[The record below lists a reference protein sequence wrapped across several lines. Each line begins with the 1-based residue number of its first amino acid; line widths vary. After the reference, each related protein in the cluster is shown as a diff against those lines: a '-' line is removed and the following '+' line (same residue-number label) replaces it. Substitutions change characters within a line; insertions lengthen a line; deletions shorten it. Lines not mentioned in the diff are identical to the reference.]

1 MNLPLKNQKP
11 PPFPSIGSSPIHQ
24 NTALKKKKTQMKTN
38 SAAAI
43 KLTAFATPQ
52 TQKLSLVSAKSVE
65 KKRMIRS
72 FTTRLERIQI
82 EGR

>member
-1 MNLPLKNQKP
+1 
-11 PPFPSIGSSPIHQ
+11 
-24 NTALKKKKTQMKTN
+24 MKTN